1 MVVAEGWERERCG
14 NDQLMMKALKILQE
28 LSKYET
34 VTNSVAIS
42 AEKKMVSIDLLE
54 AGLSQTFNS

>member
-1 MVVAEGWERERCG
+1 MVVAEGWERERWG

>member
-1 MVVAEGWERERCG
+1 MVVAEGWERERWG

-42 AEKKMVSIDLLE
+42 AEKKNGVYRL
-54 AGLSQTFNS
+54 T